1 MEKKKGTMVNVGSG
15 DLDGGKFVMVVG
27 EGMTIVGEGMTI
39 VVAMMAAMID
49 EEEHDDGNA
58 DDVLERTLRL
68 QARKNAL

>member
-1 MEKKKGTMVNVGSG
+1 MV
-15 DLDGGKFVMVVG
+15 
-27 EGMTIVGEGMTI
+27 VGEGMTI